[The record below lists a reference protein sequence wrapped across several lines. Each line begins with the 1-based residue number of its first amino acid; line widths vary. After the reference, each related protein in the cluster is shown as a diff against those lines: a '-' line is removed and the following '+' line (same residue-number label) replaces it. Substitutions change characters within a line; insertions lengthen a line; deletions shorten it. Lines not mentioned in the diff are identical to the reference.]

1 MSAAIGKKDIDK
13 SISPVSVAVILGAI
27 VLAGYICKI
36 GADVMIPLV
45 VAIFVWYLINAIARF
60 FGFAAR
66 KYGITLGRLRETVL
80 AILVIA
86 GVLFTVYELVHSNI
100 DAVIAEA
107 PKFQESFSRIAHQ
120 IAVRLG
126 MDHAPTWSEVDGAI
140 GKYIDIGVMIRSFS
154 AMLTGIAGKTLLVLF
169 FVGFLLYEQRYF
181 ARKLKAMIPDPETE
195 KRVHGIL
202 RTIDNKIQK
211 YIGVKAFVSFIDS
224 ILTFCILGGF
234 GVDFAGFWG
243 VMAFFLHFIP
253 YAGSF
258 IAISLPVLITLIQFG
273 DLGTVLMVFV
283 ALCVS
288 HAFLGHILDPYL
300 MGNNL
305 NLSPIAIITNLAIW
319 GMLWG
324 VPGMFLAIPILAIA
338 TITLSQFETTRPVAI
353 LLSKT
358 GVVAQPRKKLLPKLP
373 TITLN

>member
-1 MSAAIGKKDIDK
+1 MTQNITKKDVEGQM
-13 SISPVSVAVILGAI
+13 SPVSIAVILGAV

-45 VAIFVWYLINAIARF
+45 VAVFMWYLINAIARF

-66 KYGITLGRLRETVL
+66 KYGITLGRLKETIL
-80 AILVIA
+80 AMLVIGA
-86 GVLFTVYELVHSNI
+86 MLFTVYELVHSNI

-120 IAVRLG
+120 IATTIGL
-126 MDHAPTWSEVDGAI
+126 DHAPTWAEVDGAI
-140 GKYIDIGVMIRSFS
+140 GKYIDIGVVIRSFA
-154 AMLTGIAGKTLLVLF
+154 AMLTAIASKTLLVLF
-169 FVGFLLYEQRYF
+169 FIAFLMYEQRF
-181 ARKLKAMIPDPETE
+181 FSRKLKYMITDPDAE
-195 KRVHGIL
+195 KRIHGIL
-202 RTIDNKIQK
+202 HTIDVKIQK
-211 YIGVKAFVSFIDS
+211 YIGVKASVSFLDS
-224 ILTFCILGGF
+224 LLTFGILSAF

-273 DLGTVLMVFV
+273 DLSTVLMVF
-283 ALCVS
+283 ASLCIS

-305 NLSPIAIITNLAIW
+305 NLSPIVIITNLAIW

-324 VPGMFLAIPILAIA
+324 VPGMFLAIPILAIVTLA
-338 TITLSQFETTRPVAI
+338 LSQFETTRPIAI
-353 LLSKT
+353 LFSKT
-358 GVVAQPRKKLLPKLP
+358 GVVDQPRKKLLPKLP
-373 TITLN
+373 INLP